1 MKLKKII
8 SNFIFLSIAILN
20 FSILNIQVY
29 ATEEEFIEEKTQIS
43 KEKIQY
49 KKYSKDGQ
57 YSLEG
62 VLLNGKKEGLW
73 TEFNNGDIIRYR
85 HHKCLKISKIIFF
98 NHFYILIS
106 KNKKSIIYMLESNH

>member
-29 ATEEEFIEEKTQIS
+29 ATEEEFIE
-43 KEKIQY
+43 EKIQY